1 MRSYRA
7 LLHGDRLEWIEE
19 VPESQTDAPLQ
30 VHVMVLEQE
39 LPAETDARGR
49 AMAAILE
56 KLAKLR
62 AFSAIDDPVKWQ
74 RAIRRDRV
82 LPERE
87 E

>member
-19 VPESQTDAPLQ
+19 VPESQTDAPLP
-30 VHVMVLEQE
+30 VHVTVLEQE
-39 LPAETDARGR
+39 LPAETDARGL

-56 KLAKLR
+56 ELAKHR

-74 RAIRRDRV
+74 RALRRDRV
-82 LPERE
+82 LPERKE
-87 E
+87 